1 MHGQR
6 GLPYPGH
13 PTDRVDRHY
22 PAGPGS
28 VRHRSGDAVQFA
40 VPAGE
45 RRRVRRQR
53 VPHCQ
58 CRRRRSRHHC
68 QPAAGDLRQ
77 RVEHLKLQIGSGS
90 EGADDQPGITQPLPE
105 PFHRAAIG
113 ISQRGQRTGSAIQ
126 QEHQPRQAS
135 GTGRV
140 ELQLGIG
147 HRLARYHRAIPE
159 TDHRDVDLALAD
171 PLPAVVRRLPVARGE
186 VAHVD
191 RRHPGPA
198 HRVQRSLHER
208 PALRELRHIGGMGN
222 EHLACLHHAARC
234 ARDSPVSR
242 RLQATPNATRHHRS
256 ADTSPRARELAP
268 WSRRAVRG

>member
-1 MHGQR
+1 MQVDEKLPVRELVFQQVGDMHGQR

-13 PTDRVDRHY
+13 PADRVDRHY

-126 QEHQPRQAS
+126 QEHQPWQS
-135 GTGRV
+135 GLGRGG
-140 ELQLGIG
+140 ELQLGVG
-147 HRLARYHRAIPE
+147 LLR
-159 TDHRDVDLALAD
+159 
-171 PLPAVVRRLPVARGE
+171 VVP
-186 VAHVD
+186 D
-191 RRHPGPA
+191 
-198 HRVQRSLHER
+198 
-208 PALRELRHIGGMGN
+208 
-222 EHLACLHHAARC
+222 
-234 ARDSPVSR
+234 
-242 RLQATPNATRHHRS
+242 
-256 ADTSPRARELAP
+256 
-268 WSRRAVRG
+268 RRAVPEPDDADVHIRALYLLPGVIGGRVFSGREIGHVRDRVPGAGDGLLGGGDE